1 MRYYMAAL
9 AEDQP
14 KLNQYGKRKRNQ
26 KNASKRI
33 HDVESFSLNLSGNIR
48 N

>member
-1 MRYYMAAL
+1 L

-33 HDVESFSLNLSGNIR
+33 HEFDHSL
-48 N
+48 